1 MGVSKSLVY
10 DPHNIIGLVSQR
22 LVRRLCPHCKV
33 PLIEVIDKLERRV
46 DERIRSAGVNL
57 HTAYVLGEGCEHCN
71 HRGVVDREVVAEVV
85 RTDHVFMEHLL
96 QGKKMEALQ
105 HLRSQM
111 KVETM
116 IAHALGKINAGIVCP
131 LDAERFV
138 GNLDA
143 DVTWRDFKI
152 DMDEI
157 TRGHGDLRYELQ

>member
-1 MGVSKSLVY
+1 MHAAMTGHQALATVHANNVIGSLERMVDMGVSKSLVY

-96 QGKKMEALQ
+96 QA
-105 HLRSQM
+105 RRWR
-111 KVETM
+111 
-116 IAHALGKINAGIVCP
+116 
-131 LDAERFV
+131 RFSIS
-138 GNLDA
+138 GA
-143 DVTWRDFKI
+143 R
-152 DMDEI
+152 
-157 TRGHGDLRYELQ
+157 